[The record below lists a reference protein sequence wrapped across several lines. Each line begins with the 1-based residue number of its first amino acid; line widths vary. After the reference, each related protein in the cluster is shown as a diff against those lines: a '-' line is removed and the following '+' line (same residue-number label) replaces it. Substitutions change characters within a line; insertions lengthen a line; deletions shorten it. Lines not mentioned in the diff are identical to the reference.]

1 MEPSIIQAVDGE
13 DHDGVHDIVNVD
25 DIMHMGEDSDSDP
38 RRKER

>member
-13 DHDGVHDIVNVD
+13 DNDGVDDIVNVD
-25 DIMHMGEDSDSDP
+25 DIMHMEEYSDSYP